1 MVRLFIDSEVVHVE
15 EGTTILEAAR
25 KIGIDI
31 PTLCYFKD
39 LNEIGAC
46 RICVVEL
53 AGTER
58 LISSCNTLAE
68 EGMEIYTNTEKVKR
82 ARKVNMGLILSQH
95 NGYCPTC
102 VRNGNCQLQTTA
114 SNLGK

>member
-58 LISSCNTLAE
+58 LIYSCNTQEE
-68 EGMEIYTNTEKVKR
+68 EGM
-82 ARKVNMGLILSQH
+82 
-95 NGYCPTC
+95 
-102 VRNGNCQLQTTA
+102 
-114 SNLGK
+114 